1 MRLTQL
7 APIALLTLAASTSP
21 LLAQPKVHA
30 LPISNDKELNKLAKS
45 WGELTD
51 LFDVPGAAIAIVKD
65 GQTYI
70 WTHGNRTPES
80 RSPVNKDTMFYI
92 ASITKTY
99 TASAIVKLAEEGKLG
114 LNDPITKYLPG
125 IKLGDSVDA
134 SSITIEDLITHRK
147 GINSSP
153 IVLLDAYSGEITDE
167 RYDYWL
173 AQGEVAGS
181 TQYTNVNLTLAGRII
196 EQVTGI
202 AWRDYLAQA
211 FFTPAGMT
219 RTTGYASEIYTDDNA
234 AFPTV
239 WDGENWVVSFQMKTD
254 RTMHAAGGL
263 GTTAVDAAK
272 WIQLQINKG
281 TINNEDILSP
291 ELIAAMHEQ
300 HAALDKPEG
309 TIRISTGFGHGWNVG
324 SFVGQTPLSSHGG
337 GYSGTS
343 AWYGYLPEF
352 DAGIAILVNGSG
364 LANAWQSIVAVEAFT
379 HITGFEPDWN
389 PRENFSQRVK
399 QMKADGEA
407 PRIDQG
413 HITMPTDHLT
423 RPLDLYT
430 GWFHNEHLG
439 TLIIERIDNTLSIR
453 LGDFYPTVEPGEEPN
468 TAVITDM
475 TDTDSIFRFILSETG
490 YIEAVEFTDDSL
502 GAPLLFT
509 R

>member
-1 MRLTQL
+1 MRLKPL
-7 APIALLTLAASTSP
+7 AALATLAFAATSSP
-21 LLAQPKVHA
+21 LLAQSRIQA
-30 LPISNDKELNKLAKS
+30 LPISNDKELNALAKS
-45 WGELTD
+45 WDNLTD
-51 LFDVPGAAIAIVKD
+51 LFDVPGAAIAIIKD

-99 TASAIVKLAEEGKLG
+99 TAAAIVKLAEEGELD
-114 LNDPITKYLPG
+114 LNDPITKYLPD
-125 IKLGDSVDA
+125 IKLGDSVDP

-147 GINSSP
+147 GINSTP
-153 IVLLDAYSGEITDE
+153 VVVLDAYSGEITDE

-173 AQGEVAGS
+173 AQGQVKGS
-181 TQYTNVNLTLAGRII
+181 TEYTNVNLTLAGRII
-196 EQVTGI
+196 EQVAGVS
-202 AWRDYLAQA
+202 WRDYLQQA

-272 WIQLQINKG
+272 WIQLQINEG

-291 ELIAAMHEQ
+291 ESIAAMHEQ
-300 HAALDKPEG
+300 HSSLDKPKG

-324 SFVGQTPLSSHGG
+324 SFLDQTPLSSHGG

-343 AWYGYLPEF
+343 AWYGYLPEYN
-352 DAGIAILVNGSG
+352 AGIAILINGSG
-364 LANAWQSIVAVEAFT
+364 LAGGWQSIVAVEAFT
-379 HITGFEPDWN
+379 NITGLEPDWN

-399 QMKADGEA
+399 QMKEAGDA
-407 PRIDQG
+407 PRIDQE
-413 HITMPTDHLT
+413 HTAMPTDHLT

-439 TLIIERIDNTLSIR
+439 TLVIKRSDNTLSIR
-453 LGDFYPTVEPGEEPN
+453 LGDYYPTVGPGKEPN
-468 TAVITDM
+468 TAIITDM
-475 TDTDSIFRFILSETG
+475 TDTNSILRFILSETG
-490 YIEAVEFTDDSL
+490 YIEAVELTDDSL
-502 GAPLLFT
+502 GDPLLFI